1 MRSDDMAQ
9 EIENTVYTNDNGV
22 LTINLLDDLEDAFSW
37 ASVTGTD
44 NDKTFNISNRLAL
57 RFTGFVDMVSSSSS
71 TEYAYI
77 YAVVGENEV
86 EIYHVS
92 GFNFTAGRRY
102 KITLGT
108 SGDIALQ
115 LGYTGYDGIIA
126 DGIGLQFAIVNVQNT
141 IDDSVTGFGI
151 YIPRTPGSTSSGAS
165 GVSGITFMDA
175 TPKYLLTD
183 DTEEILSNSS
193 LQYIGTQPRARI
205 AALVPLCG
213 VASECVGT
221 SAFGLMMG
229 YQNVLQ
235 GRVQVEGVMY
245 WCIGG
250 LYMLEAT
257 EE

>member
-9 EIENTVYTNDNGV
+9 EIENTVYTKDNGV

-57 RFTGFVDMVSSSSS
+57 RFKGFVDMVSSSSS
-71 TEYAYI
+71 IEYAYI
-77 YAVVGENEV
+77 YAVVGEDEV
-86 EIYHVS
+86 EIYSVS
-92 GFNFTAGRRY
+92 GLDFMADRRY

-115 LGYTGYDGIIA
+115 LGRTGYDNIIA
-126 DGIGLQFAIVNVQNT
+126 DGTCLRFAIVNVQNT

-151 YIPRTPGSTSSGAS
+151 YIPKKAGSTSSGAS
-165 GVSGITFMDA
+165 SITFMDA
-175 TPKYLLTD
+175 TPQYLLTD